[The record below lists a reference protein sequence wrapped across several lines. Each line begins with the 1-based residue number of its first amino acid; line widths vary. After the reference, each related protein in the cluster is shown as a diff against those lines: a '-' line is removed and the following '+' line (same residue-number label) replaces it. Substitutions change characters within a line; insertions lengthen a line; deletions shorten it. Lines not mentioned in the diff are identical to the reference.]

1 MWWLVLFSLWEVVLC
16 STLKKHKLWHCTK
29 VQYHVIYEWMDW
41 PFCTVEECLLTLIIS
56 MHFFLCILLA
66 FGETISYLLC
76 SLELQS
82 GVAVWRAFSTYVSCL
97 YNSFSWMQVWVWYK
111 ESSWASRIIWT
122 ILLIS
127 FGRYYVSLMSS
138 EIAFRTESSRTFH
151 QMLAAMQFWGFMCG
165 FKCRLH
171 QEMDQL
177 MIAIPG
183 EEAKL
188 IFC

>member
-1 MWWLVLFSLWEVVLC
+1 
-16 STLKKHKLWHCTK
+16 
-29 VQYHVIYEWMDW
+29 
-41 PFCTVEECLLTLIIS
+41 
-56 MHFFLCILLA
+56 
-66 FGETISYLLC
+66 
-76 SLELQS
+76 
-82 GVAVWRAFSTYVSCL
+82 
-97 YNSFSWMQVWVWYK
+97 MQVWVWYK

-138 EIAFRTESSRTFH
+138 EIAFRRESSQTFH

-165 FKCRLH
+165 VKCRLY

-177 MIAIPG
+177 MITIPG

-188 IFC
+188 IFLLILFQNGKMFVGAV

>member
-1 MWWLVLFSLWEVVLC
+1 M
-16 STLKKHKLWHCTK
+16 TA
-29 VQYHVIYEWMDW
+29 
-41 PFCTVEECLLTLIIS
+41 TLID
-56 MHFFLCILLA
+56 F
-66 FGETISYLLC
+66 
-76 SLELQS
+76 
-82 GVAVWRAFSTYVSCL
+82 YV
-97 YNSFSWMQVWVWYK
+97 NVFAIAVWVWYK

-138 EIAFRTESSRTFH
+138 EIAFRTESSQTFH
-151 QMLAAMQFWGFMCG
+151 QMLAAMKFWGFMCG

-177 MIAIPG
+177 MITIPG